1 MPRDSSGAV
10 DNAKLERWLWCVA
23 LYPSVKDAK
32 KAARAGAV
40 QVNGKTVKPAK
51 KLRRDDAVALSDGR
65 TISVLGI
72 PRADADRC
80 RTDEEARQYY
90 CEESSSAG
98 RDASTTPKK
107 KRKKKKSRKSQG
119 GSPAA
124 DPHDWAVVGSE
135 GADDDPE
142 LEPESEPSLQ
152 LVAATTP
159 LAQGTDDDAPEPEGG
174 GTPDAVVGRRDE
186 TGRQWSPPQQQ
197 LADGRPCPPAKT
209 ASPASDADTD
219 EFAAWLDASP
229 QPLSPAERE
238 AVVRQLDRAGQGGG
252 ERSVGASGSTT
263 APAPAPAAA
272 GTASPPPEE
281 ATPPTPAGAQR
292 RAEASG
298 ESSEVRELRERLAA
312 QAAELEAARSQLDT
326 QSAALAQERPPP
338 AARSQDASAAAEE
351 AGAGAQQVEMARE
364 LTQLRER
371 LEEEQR
377 ARAAAERVAAQAAQ
391 QQTSATPPRTPLKH
405 RLAAEMEVR
414 PACLHNSAV
423 PPHHCVFARHRRQR
437 ATRKIRPVPWCERLA
452 HLSRRRRPPPQC
464 PRACRPNPTARPRAA
479 ASRKH
484 RQAT

>member
-1 MPRDSSGAV
+1 
-10 DNAKLERWLWCVA
+10 VA
-23 LYPSVKDAK
+23 L
-32 KAARAGAV
+32 
-40 QVNGKTVKPAK
+40 T
-51 KLRRDDAVALSDGR
+51 SDGR
-65 TISVLGI
+65 VLTVLGI
-72 PRADADRC
+72 PRADAARC

-107 KRKKKKSRKSQG
+107 KRKKKKKSKKSQD

-124 DPHDWAVVGSE
+124 DPHDWAHVEAHTGGHPGGSE

-159 LAQGTDDDAPEPEGG
+159 LAQDTDDDLPEPEGG

-186 TGRQWSPPQQQ
+186 TGRHWSPPQQQ
-197 LADGRPCPPAKT
+197 LGDGSPSPPAKM

-238 AVVRQLDRAGQGGG
+238 AVVRQLGASDRGPPGQGGEEG
-252 ERSVGASGSTT
+252 SVGASGSTT
-263 APAPAPAAA
+263 APVPAPAAA
-272 GTASPPPEE
+272 GAASPPPEE

-326 QSAALAQERPPP
+326 QSAALAQERPSP
-338 AARSQDASAAAEE
+338 AARSQDESAAAEE

-377 ARAAAERVAAQAAQ
+377 ARAAAERAAAQAAQ

-414 PACLHNSAV
+414 PPLPNS
-423 PPHHCVFARHRRQR
+423 
-437 ATRKIRPVPWCERLA
+437 RL
-452 HLSRRRRPPPQC
+452 
-464 PRACRPNPTARPRAA
+464 
-479 ASRKH
+479 
-484 RQAT
+484 